1 MQPKN
6 PFNRQNAPQGQGDNG
21 GQLNKVLRSVLLYF
35 GIAILLGSIV
45 MTFFAEPAGDHE
57 IDFSAVIQDV
67 RNGDIEQITV
77 NGDGLEILYR
87 DGTEATSRKETQASL
102 ATLLYEAGIENAE
115 EQVRI
120 IIEDPNP
127 YGLWLGILVN
137 FLPLLLIGGFI
148 IFFMRQAQR
157 SSGSVF
163 GFGKSN
169 AKLFRRD
176 MPKVTFKDAAGV
188 DEAIQELEEV
198 VDFLRNP
205 KKYQSVGAR
214 IPRGVLL
221 VGPAGVGKTLLARA
235 VAGEAEV
242 PFYSIAGSEFMEMF
256 VGVGASRVR
265 DLFETA
271 KNTAPAIIFIDEIES
286 IGRHRGAGVSSSH
299 GEQEQTLNQI
309 LVEMDGF
316 TQNTGV
322 IVLSATNRPD
332 LLDPALTRPGRFDR
346 RVMIDYPDIEGR
358 KQILEIHRKGKPLAE
373 NVSIER
379 LAQRTVGFSGAD
391 LENMLNEAAIL
402 TARENRST
410 IEASDLEE
418 AATKVKMG
426 PTKRRLQSEEDKKM
440 TAYHEAGHAIVA
452 HYLPHTDPVHRV
464 SIVSRG
470 MALGYTMIP
479 PQTDRYNQ
487 TETRLRETI
496 CSMLGGRAAESIFF
510 NEMTIG
516 AGNDIERATQIAH
529 DMVVKY
535 GMSKLGPRAL
545 QMSEQIDERNWNL
558 DRPIS
563 HSDGTLKEIDAEIE
577 RIINEQFERAKA
589 ILEEHRD
596 KVVHVSE
603 ALIERET
610 IELDEFEALM
620 GDHHPHEKTTTD

>member
-1 MQPKN
+1 MQQIN
-6 PFNRQNAPQGQGDNG
+6 PFNRQNKQENSNG
-21 GQLNKVLRSVLLYF
+21 NQLSKTLRAVLLYF
-35 GIAILLGSIV
+35 GLAIILGSIV
-45 MTFFAEPAGDHE
+45 MTFMSNSSTKSE
-57 IDFSAVIQDV
+57 IDFSTLVRDV
-67 RNGDIEQITV
+67 RENKVEEIIVEGDELQITYK
-77 NGDGLEILYR
+77 DGA
-87 DGTEATSRKETQASL
+87 EAISRKEVQSSVVSL
-102 ATLLYEAGIENAE
+102 FYEAGIDNVE
-115 EQVRI
+115 ERVRVTVK
-120 IIEDPNP
+120 DPNP
-127 YGLWLGILVN
+127 YGIWLSILVN
-137 FLPLLLIGGFI
+137 FLPILLIVAVVAM
-148 IFFMRQAQR
+148 FMRQAQR
-157 SSGSVF
+157 SSGSIF

-188 DEAIQELEEV
+188 DEAIRELEEV
-198 VDFLRNP
+198 VDFLKRP
-205 KKYQSVGAR
+205 DKYKEVGAR

-271 KNTAPAIIFIDEIES
+271 KNSAPSIIFIDEIES

-358 KQILEIHRKGKPLAE
+358 KQILTIHKKGKPLAE
-373 NVSIER
+373 DISLDR

-402 TARENRST
+402 AARENRKIVT
-410 IEASDLEE
+410 AGDLEE

-426 PTKRRLQSEEDKKM
+426 PTKRRIQTEIDKKM

-452 HYLPHTDPVHRV
+452 HYLPNVDPVHRV

-470 MALGYTMIP
+470 AALGYTMIP
-479 PQTDRYNQ
+479 PQMDRYNQ
-487 TETRLRETI
+487 TETRLKETI
-496 CSMLGGRAAESIFF
+496 CSMLGGRAAEDLFF

-516 AGNDIERATQIAH
+516 AGNDIERATQIAQE
-529 DMVVKY
+529 MVVKY

-545 QMSEQIDERNWNL
+545 QMSEQLDERNWNL
-558 DRPIS
+558 DRPLN
-563 HSDGTLKEIDAEIE
+563 HSDHTLREIDEEIG
-577 RIINEQFERAKA
+577 RIIDEEFKKAKK
-589 ILEEHRD
+589 ILEDHRD
-596 KVVHVSE
+596 KVIQVSE
-603 ALIERET
+603 KLMELET
-610 IELDEFEALM
+610 IEADEFEKM
-620 GDHHPHEKTTTD
+620 MNGEPHEKTSTD

>member
-6 PFNRQNAPQGQGDNG
+6 PFTQQESPNG
-21 GQLNKVLRSVLLYF
+21 GGQMNKVLRSVLLYF
-35 GIAILLGSIV
+35 GIAILLGSLV
-45 MTFFAEPAGDHE
+45 MTFLSEPAIDNE
-57 IDFSAVIQDV
+57 IDFSTLIQNIKNEEV
-67 RNGDIEQITV
+67 EQILV
-77 NGDGLEILYR
+77 NGDELEILFR
-87 DGTEATSRKETQASL
+87 DGTEAISRKETQASL

-115 EQVRI
+115 EKVRI

-137 FLPLLLIGGFI
+137 FLPILLIGAFI

-198 VDFLRNP
+198 VDFLKNP
-205 KKYQSVGAR
+205 KKYQSLGAR

-271 KNTAPAIIFIDEIES
+271 KNTAPSIIFIDEIES
-286 IGRHRGAGVSSSH
+286 IGRHRGAGASSSH

-358 KQILEIHRKGKPLAE
+358 KQILEIHRQGKPLAE

-402 TARENRST
+402 TARENRKI
-410 IEASDLEE
+410 IEPSDLEE

-426 PTKRRLQSEEDKKM
+426 PSKRRLQSEEDKRM

-452 HYLPHTDPVHRV
+452 HFLPHTDPVHRI

-487 TETRLRETI
+487 TETRLKETI
-496 CSMLGGRAAESIFF
+496 CSMLGGRAAESVFF
-510 NEMTIG
+510 DEMTIG

-545 QMSEQIDERNWNL
+545 QMADQIDERNWNL
-558 DRPIS
+558 DRPVN
-563 HSDGTLKEIDAEIE
+563 HSDEILKEIDSEIG
-577 RIINEQFERAKA
+577 RIIDEQFERAKA
-589 ILEEHRD
+589 ILQEHRER
-596 KVVHVSE
+596 VVRVSE
-603 ALIERET
+603 ALVERET
-610 IELDEFEALM
+610 IETDEFEALM
-620 GDHHPHEKTTTD
+620 GEHTHEETTTD

>member
-6 PFNRQNAPQGQGDNG
+6 PFNRQNTPQEQGNNG
-21 GQLNKVLRSVLLYF
+21 GQFNKALRSMLLYF

-45 MTFFAEPAGDHE
+45 MTLFSDTTTKEE
-57 IDFSAVIQDV
+57 IDFSSVIQGV
-67 RNGDIEQITV
+67 REGEIEQITV
-77 NGDGLEILYR
+77 KGDDLEILFN
-87 DGTEATSRKETQASL
+87 DGTTAISRKETQTSL
-102 ATLLYEAGIENAE
+102 ATLLFEAGIEDAE
-115 EQVRI
+115 QSVRI
-120 IIEDPNP
+120 VVEDPNP
-127 YGLWLGILVN
+127 YGVWLNVLFN
-137 FLPLLLIGGFI
+137 FLPIILIVGI
-148 IFFMRQAQR
+148 IFFFMRQTQR

-198 VDFLRNP
+198 VDFLKSP
-205 KKYQSVGAR
+205 GKYQALGAR

-271 KNTAPAIIFIDEIES
+271 KGTAPAIIFIDEIES
-286 IGRHRGAGVSSSH
+286 IGRHRGAGASSSH

-358 KQILEIHRKGKPLAE
+358 TQILEIHRKGKPLSE
-373 NVSIER
+373 QVSIER

-402 TARENRST
+402 TARENRSI

-426 PTKRRLQSEEDKKM
+426 PTKRRLQSDEDKKM

-545 QMSEQIDERNWNL
+545 QMPEQVDERSWSL

-577 RIINEQFERAKA
+577 RIINEQFERAKE

-596 KVVHVSE
+596 KVIHVSE

-620 GDHHPHEKTTTD
+620 GDHPHEKTTTD